1 MKTYI
6 YPRNLS
12 ATPTQ
17 WLWSLPAVAAI
28 ALMGVVSVFAAL
40 YLRFWLPVY
49 VTVGIAVMTIRIG
62 ENTILKVLKH
72 SIRFFFGKQ
81 VFGGNTR

>member
-12 ATPTQ
+12 ATPVQ
-17 WLWSLPAVAAI
+17 WLWSLPAVAGI
-28 ALMGVVSVFAAL
+28 ALLGVVSVFSAL
-40 YLRFWLPVY
+40 YFRLWIPLY
-49 VTVGIAVMTIRIG
+49 ITVAFAVMTIRVG
-62 ENTILKVLKH
+62 ENTILKMLKH

-81 VFGGNTR
+81 IYGGTR

>member
-12 ATPTQ
+12 ATPIQ
-17 WLWSLPAVAAI
+17 WLWSLPAVAGI
-28 ALMGVVSVFAAL
+28 ALLGVVSVFSTL
-40 YLRFWLPVY
+40 YFRLWIPLY
-49 VTVGIAVMTIRIG
+49 ITVAFAVMTIRVG
-62 ENTILKVLKH
+62 ENTILKMLKH

-81 VFGGNTR
+81 IFG

>member
-12 ATPTQ
+12 ATPIQ
-17 WLWSLPAVAAI
+17 WLWSLPAVAGI
-28 ALMGVVSVFAAL
+28 ALLGVVSVFSAL
-40 YLRFWLPVY
+40 YFQLWIPLY
-49 VTVGIAVMTIRIG
+49 ITVAFAVMTIRVG
-62 ENTILKVLKH
+62 ENTILKMLKH

-81 VFGGNTR
+81 IYGGTR

>member
-12 ATPTQ
+12 ATPIQ
-17 WLWSLPAVAAI
+17 WLWSLPAVAGI
-28 ALMGVVSVFAAL
+28 ALLGVVSVFSTL
-40 YLRFWLPVY
+40 YFRLWIPLHI
-49 VTVGIAVMTIRIG
+49 TVAFAVMTIRVG
-62 ENTILKVLKH
+62 ENTILKMLKH

-81 VFGGNTR
+81 IYGGTR